1 MGHDSCHPRQRGA
14 QTSALAMP
22 PVASHADWQQAREQ
36 LLAKEKAATRQLDAL
51 AAERRRLPMVAVPK
65 PYRFEGA
72 GGTMTLEGLF
82 EGRRQLIVYHFMYG
96 PDWESPC
103 PGCSR
108 RMDDVGHLA
117 HLHARQ
123 TSFAV
128 VARAPYERLV
138 AVWERKGWTMPVYS
152 SGNSDFNQDMGVT
165 VDGDEDFGLS
175 VFFRDDVGRVYR
187 SYFTTGRGVEPAGFR
202 QLLDMTPYGRQEEW
216 EDSPEGWPQSP
227 THGWGSERD
236 E

>member
-1 MGHDSCHPRQRGA
+1 MGCDSCGSRQRG
-14 QTSALAMP
+14 TKPPALPMP
-22 PVASHADWQQAREQ
+22 AVASRAEWQRAREQ

-51 AAERRRLPMVAVPK
+51 AAERRRLPMVVVPK
-65 PYRFEGA
+65 TYRFEGA
-72 GGTMTLEGLF
+72 GGATTLEGLF
-82 EGRRQLIVYHFMYG
+82 DGRRQLVVYHFMYG
-96 PDWESPC
+96 PDWDSPC

-123 TSFAV
+123 TSFVV
-128 VARAPYERLV
+128 VARTSYERL
-138 AVWERKGWTMPVYS
+138 AATWQRKGWTMPVYS
-152 SGNSDFNQDMGVT
+152 SGSSDFNQDMGVT

-175 VFFRDDVGRVYR
+175 VFFRDDAGAIYR

-202 QLLDMTPYGRQEEW
+202 QLLDMTPYGRQEDW
-216 EDSPEGWPQSP
+216 EDSPMGWPQS
-227 THGWGSERD
+227 TTYGWGSDRD